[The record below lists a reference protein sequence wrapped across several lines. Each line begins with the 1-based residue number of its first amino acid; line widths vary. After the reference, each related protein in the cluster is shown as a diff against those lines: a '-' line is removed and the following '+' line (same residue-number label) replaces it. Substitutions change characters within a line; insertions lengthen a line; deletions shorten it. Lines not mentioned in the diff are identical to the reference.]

1 MWEDE
6 NVVNVKIA
14 DPRNLYLIF
23 IFTHLHIFTFSN

>member
-23 IFTHLHIFTFSN
+23 IFTHTHFYIF